1 MIRKAFYGDKVS
13 LNIFSYS
20 TKKHYGHEGY
30 VKGIARVRK
39 TKNKSTYLL
48 YEIDC
53 ECGQVLKSIKP
64 RDLILV
70 QSRALESEGFDLFT
84 ERMRYFLKQISY
96 GKDTTNKQTLLLQ
109 VNAAL
114 KPLKPKYKKVIRY
127 RFSLNKDCLHQLSYK
142 EIGEKLGVSKQRVEI
157 IYKLALKELIGG

>member
-1 MIRKAFYGDKVS
+1 
-13 LNIFSYS
+13 
-20 TKKHYGHEGY
+20 
-30 VKGIARVRK
+30 
-39 TKNKSTYLL
+39 
-48 YEIDC
+48 
-53 ECGQVLKSIKP
+53 
-64 RDLILV
+64 
-70 QSRALESEGFDLFT
+70 
-84 ERMRYFLKQISY
+84 MRYFLKQISY

>member
-30 VKGIARVRK
+30 VKGIARVRR

-53 ECGQVLKSIKP
+53 ECGQVLKSSVP
-64 RDLILV
+64 
-70 QSRALESEGFDLFT
+70 
-84 ERMRYFLKQISY
+84 
-96 GKDTTNKQTLLLQ
+96 
-109 VNAAL
+109 
-114 KPLKPKYKKVIRY
+114 
-127 RFSLNKDCLHQLSYK
+127 
-142 EIGEKLGVSKQRVEI
+142 
-157 IYKLALKELIGG
+157 